1 MKKIVTCVL
10 AIILIFSISC
20 TVVNASDTS
29 TETIRINNTS
39 NVQNNN
45 SINNSINN
53 SNQTTNT
60 IKAESTEQIIQIKD
74 KEEKKLEDYV
84 KDYGSE
90 TYGLAAYIL
99 NKVRLYS
106 IPFGVVGIVF
116 AAIYQYV
123 IGIRKLDVRDKGF
136 NIMIAIITVLVI
148 CQILPLI
155 FAIIVKGWRG

>member
-20 TVVNASDTS
+20 TVVNASDTY

-39 NVQNNN
+39 NG
-45 SINNSINN
+45 
-53 SNQTTNT
+53 NQTTNT

>member
-116 AAIYQYV
+116 AAIYRYKK
-123 IGIRKLDVRDKGF
+123 IRCKRQRF
-136 NIMIAIITVLVI
+136 
-148 CQILPLI
+148 
-155 FAIIVKGWRG
+155 

>member
-39 NVQNNN
+39 NVQN
-45 SINNSINN
+45 NNSINN

-106 IPFGVVGIVF
+106 IPFGAVGIVF

>member
-45 SINNSINN
+45 SINSSINN